1 MDRLSM
7 QKGDDPLVKKCNWK
21 YVDYINFVL
30 ARKGIKEISLFTA
43 MQKLSLEEHQNHAGG
58 SNER

>member
-1 MDRLSM
+1 M

>member
-1 MDRLSM
+1 M
-7 QKGDDPLVKKCNWK
+7 VKKCNWK

-30 ARKGIKEISLFTA
+30 VRKGIKEISLFTA